1 MGNKQAHDL
10 SPDEKQRLK
19 QEKEKEKAL
28 AKLEKE
34 RIKREKKEE
43 KERTKKNKKK
53 SGRSDATVVGDEA
66 SDAVSE
72 AGSAW
77 SERSVGSAPASWY
90 HSASEPSSK
99 RSSVYMNAPSG
110 KYPQQHDCWRPG
122 YEDSSSDK
130 STSKPPSRAS
140 SSARDTSN
148 LRAGSLER
156 YPLGVPSAESIEPM
170 HRGASLDFSSIAA
183 NKFMKQREEAV
194 ADDTSAIIASRYDE
208 NLRASR
214 DKLTG
219 SNRKLMSNVPLFVE
233 QISAEATVPKV
244 VELTLRGEKR
254 KAATDDQE
262 SLRSSLY
269 YSADEGSSTGGENK
283 RRSVEGSSVAGSIYY
298 SADEGGSMGG
308 SIYYSA
314 TSGSEVEERAR
325 AVEDDELMGAGI
337 IINFLILVDDCG
349 NYCIVSD
356 ETTKL
361 KFSEKMMNFNNYL
374 NIQIQVTN
382 HSLK

>member
-10 SPDEKQRLK
+10 SRDEKSRLK
-19 QEKEKEKAL
+19 EEKEKEKAL

-43 KERTKKNKKK
+43 KRRKKK
-53 SGRSDATVVGDEA
+53 RKTGRSDATVVGDDA

-99 RSSVYMNAPSG
+99 RSSVYMQASSG
-110 KYPQQHDCWRPG
+110 PNYQHDCWYAG

-140 SSARDTSN
+140 SSIRDTSN

-156 YPLGVPSAESIEPM
+156 YPLGVPSAEAIEPM
-170 HRGASLDFSSIAA
+170 QRGASLDFSSIAA
-183 NKFMKQREEAV
+183 NKFMKQREQTQEIG
-194 ADDTSAIIASRYDE
+194 DDTGAIIASRVDE
-208 NLRASR
+208 NIRASR
-214 DKLTG
+214 DKLEKTG
-219 SNRKLMSNVPLFVE
+219 SNRKLMGNLPLFVD
-233 QISAEATVPKV
+233 QTN
-244 VELTLRGEKR
+244 LMDRGEKR
-254 KAATDDQE
+254 KAGRENQE

-298 SADEGGSMGG
+298 SADEGGSVGG

-325 AVEDDELMGAGI
+325 AMDDDDLMGAGTDVFI
-337 IINFLILVDDCG
+337 FHLVIG
-349 NYCIVSD
+349 IENALVNLVFF
-356 ETTKL
+356 KL
-361 KFSEKMMNFNNYL
+361 
-374 NIQIQVTN
+374 
-382 HSLK
+382 HS